1 MLDALHGKLRRHR
14 EERRLSGY
22 SASLSN
28 LEGKGT
34 TLQSEH
40 SRMQRHLDRLRSEL
54 QIYESNLTR
63 LNISSKSGSSLLSE
77 VERKR
82 DALVADIH
90 LTEQKIALLVE
101 KEKAG
106 EEA

>member
-1 MLDALHGKLRRHR
+1 
-14 EERRLSGY
+14 
-22 SASLSN
+22 
-28 LEGKGT
+28 
-34 TLQSEH
+34 
-40 SRMQRHLDRLRSEL
+40 MQRHLDRLRSEL
-54 QIYESNLTR
+54 QTYESNLTR

-77 VERKR
+77 LERKR